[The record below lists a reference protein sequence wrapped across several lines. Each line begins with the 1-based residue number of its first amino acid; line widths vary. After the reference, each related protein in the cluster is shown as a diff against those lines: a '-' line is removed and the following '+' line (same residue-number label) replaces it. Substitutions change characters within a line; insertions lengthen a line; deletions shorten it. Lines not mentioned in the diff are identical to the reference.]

1 MTDTVPQRPVPRAMN
16 RRTTGE
22 PSFEHG
28 MRRAA
33 DVYTA
38 VADASSDAS
47 ADASADAP
55 PIRRPT
61 GLPLLL
67 LVALGLVTAA
77 GVVQVRAR
85 ARVLG
90 LGAEIAEMTGEHS
103 KLLDDRR
110 RLEAERAY
118 LRHPDYI
125 QSVAEARLHMV
136 PAAPERTQTIR
147 LLPDPRVV
155 ASTAKPGAAK

>member
-1 MTDTVPQRPVPRAMN
+1 MN
-16 RRTTGE
+16 KRTSGE

-33 DVYTA
+33 DLA
-38 VADASSDAS
+38 APNLVAAA
-47 ADASADAP
+47 AP
-55 PIRRPT
+55 GEPEQDSPARRPT

-67 LVALGLVTAA
+67 LVALALVTVA

-85 ARVLG
+85 ARVLE
-90 LGAEIAEMTGEHS
+90 LGAEIAELTAEHGR
-103 KLLDDRR
+103 LLDEKR

-125 QSVAEARLHMV
+125 QSVAAGRLQMV
-136 PAAPERTQTIR
+136 PAT
-147 LLPDPRVV
+147 PDRIQ
-155 ASTAKPGAAK
+155 AIKLRGEGAKGPGPKGQGE

>member
-1 MTDTVPQRPVPRAMN
+1 MN
-16 RRTTGE
+16 KRTSGE

-33 DVYTA
+33 DL
-38 VADASSDAS
+38 
-47 ADASADAP
+47 AP
-55 PIRRPT
+55 TNLPAPEPEQDSPARRPT

-67 LVALGLVTAA
+67 LVALALVTVA

-103 KLLDDRR
+103 NLLDDRR

-125 QSVAEARLHMV
+125 HSVAAKQHMV
-136 PAAPERTQTIR
+136 PAAPERIQTIR
-147 LLPDPRVV
+147 LANHKADDRTLA
-155 ASTAKPGAAK
+155 ASKGARP

>member
-1 MTDTVPQRPVPRAMN
+1 
-16 RRTTGE
+16 
-22 PSFEHG
+22 

-33 DVYTA
+33 DVAPTTPTPEPEQ
-38 VADASSDAS
+38 
-47 ADASADAP
+47 DAP
-55 PIRRPT
+55 ARRPT

-67 LVALGLVTAA
+67 LVALALVTVA

-90 LGAEIAEMTGEHS
+90 LGAEIAEMTGEYS
-103 KLLDDRR
+103 GLLDERR

-125 QSVAEARLHMV
+125 GSVAASRLHMV
-136 PAAPERTQTIR
+136 PAAPEHIQTIR
-147 LLPDPRVV
+147 LAADKTL
-155 ASTAKPGAAK
+155 AATKGQKP

>member
-1 MTDTVPQRPVPRAMN
+1 MN
-16 RRTTGE
+16 RRTSGE

-33 DVYTA
+33 DVAPTHVA
-38 VADASSDAS
+38 VAEPEQDSPA
-47 ADASADAP
+47 
-55 PIRRPT
+55 RRPT

-67 LVALGLVTAA
+67 LVALALVTVA

-103 KLLDDRR
+103 NLLDDRR

-125 QSVAEARLHMV
+125 HSVAARQHMV
-136 PAAPERTQTIR
+136 PAAPERIQTIR
-147 LLPDPRVV
+147 LANHKADDRTLA
-155 ASTAKPGAAK
+155 ASKGAKP

>member
-1 MTDTVPQRPVPRAMN
+1 
-16 RRTTGE
+16 
-22 PSFEHG
+22 

-33 DVYTA
+33 DLYSATA
-38 VADASSDAS
+38 ADNCDVPGP
-47 ADASADAP
+47 AP
-55 PIRRPT
+55 AIRRPT

-103 KLLDDRR
+103 GLLDEKR

-125 QSVAEARLHMV
+125 QSVAAGRLDMV
-136 PAAPERTQTIR
+136 PARPESIQTIR
-147 LLPDPRVV
+147 L
-155 ASTAKPGAAK
+155 KPETLAATKKSGAAP

>member
-1 MTDTVPQRPVPRAMN
+1 MTMTDPGRTRPAGPARSTMN
-16 RRTTGE
+16 RRAGE

-33 DVYTA
+33 DLYA
-38 VADASSDAS
+38 ADPVAEPVDMPAGPVPA
-47 ADASADAP
+47 
-55 PIRRPT
+55 RRPT

-67 LVALGLVTAA
+67 LVALGLVTAS

-103 KLLDDRR
+103 GLLDERR

-125 QSVAEARLHMV
+125 QSVAATRLDMV
-136 PAAPERTQTIR
+136 PARPESIQTIR
-147 LLPDPRVV
+147 LKPDVP
-155 ASTAKPGAAK
+155 AAAKKQGDRP